1 MMGGKST
8 HMIEGVLMV
17 GRRTGGRT
25 GRLRNESKALLCPCA
40 FRASNTALQ
49 RALLSSG
56 HQNEGHVR
64 RNGGAITL

>member
-17 GRRTGGRT
+17 GRRIGGRT
-25 GRLRNESKALLCPCA
+25 GRLRNESKALQCPSA
-40 FRASNTALQ
+40 SHASNTALQ

-56 HQNEGHVR
+56 YYNEGHGG
-64 RNGGAITL
+64 RNA